1 MQMASTATALA
12 PGAVVVVRDEEW
24 LVTQVEATGDGSCI
38 DVLGL
43 SDLVRGQEAT
53 FHTAL
58 DEVAPLDPREAR
70 ISPDDSPGYRRA
82 RLWVEATLM
91 KTAVP
96 ISDPSLTVADQMLAT
111 PLSYQHRA
119 VTKALDPNLLRPRI
133 LLADTVGLGKT
144 LESGSVRRS
153 CEYSLAC

>member
-58 DEVAPLDPREAR
+58 DEHDGPAHAHL
-70 ISPDDSPGYRRA
+70 
-82 RLWVEATLM
+82 
-91 KTAVP
+91 
-96 ISDPSLTVADQMLAT
+96 
-111 PLSYQHRA
+111 
-119 VTKALDPNLLRPRI
+119 
-133 LLADTVGLGKT
+133 
-144 LESGSVRRS
+144 
-153 CEYSLAC
+153 